1 MANYKSVNALTPREI
16 DIYDSF
22 DKRKHINSPYGYDD
36 MSYYHDSGRSTLK
49 INNDDL
55 DPRLGGY
62 YSFLNSKSPMP
73 VKETSLNTVKLN
85 GTDITGKTTF
95 ILFFFGFLFYWN
107 KIKIKMNPKQTKKL
121 AFYIFFAKIFKYF
134 PLKNI
139 YMLETNLV
147 CCDEKNIKISF

>member
-1 MANYKSVNALTPREI
+1 MSSRQELGLANSKSVNTLTPREI

-55 DPRLGGY
+55 DPRLGY

-85 GTDITGKTTF
+85 GTDITGKTTYVF
-95 ILFFFGFLFYWN
+95 YLFSMFLFY
-107 KIKIKMNPKQTKKL
+107 
-121 AFYIFFAKIFKYF
+121 
-134 PLKNI
+134 
-139 YMLETNLV
+139 
-147 CCDEKNIKISF
+147 